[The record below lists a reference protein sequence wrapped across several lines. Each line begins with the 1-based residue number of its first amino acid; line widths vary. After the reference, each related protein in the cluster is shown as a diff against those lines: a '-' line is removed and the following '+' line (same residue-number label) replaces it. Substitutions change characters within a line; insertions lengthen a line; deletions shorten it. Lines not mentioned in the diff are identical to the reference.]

1 MSAVRS
7 SWMDLLK
14 AFAIYLVILGHIIN
28 NCIKGGY
35 YHPLIGVIYTIHI
48 PLFLMISG
56 YFVKDKVSSI
66 NSIYP
71 LVSDSRT
78 L

>member
-1 MSAVRS
+1 MSVVRS

-35 YHPLIGVIYTIHI
+35 YHPLIGIIYTIHI

-56 YFVKDKVSSI
+56 
-66 NSIYP
+66 
-71 LVSDSRT
+71 T